1 MKAFDDLAHLS
12 DEEMQNWLCKVD
24 TKDLA
29 IALKQ
34 ASDDVKRKIF
44 ENVSERVRGFIEQG
58 MEDSG
63 NVPENEIEEVQN
75 RILQL

>member
-1 MKAFDDLAHLS
+1 MKTFDDLAYLS
-12 DEEMQNWLCKVD
+12 DEDMQTWLRKVD

-34 ASDDVKRKIF
+34 ASGDVKSKIF
-44 ENVSERVRGFIEQG
+44 ENVSERVQGIIRKG
-58 MEDSG
+58 MEDLGS
-63 NVPENEIEEVQN
+63 VPESEIEEVQN